1 MHSAPISRPPDFIV
15 FGVPRSG
22 TKTLVRA
29 LNLHPHVY
37 CAMERFHFRADHSRI
52 TFPDSF
58 LDESE
63 IRDRHDL
70 GKVKRI
76 REEIAD
82 KHDIRHVGNKLP
94 RYYLTV
100 DRINR
105 DIPPLKNIWIYRSP
119 FGFMQSW
126 NRRELNSR
134 RGRWRAGQ
142 VGLFGLLELLC
153 CIDNCV
159 RLNKDIFIFP
169 YEEGLN
175 RSARPITQALDFLGA
190 APGLYDL
197 ATFETRFL
205 SQRREAPHRLALAS
219 YEEEILDAL
228 RVKELDAIMDQG
240 RGVMVSELADPLR
253 EYLGSIADSLPGAV
267 DRAFAACDNQ
277 AASSFG
283 REHFKRNRAELA
295 GLLEMAQGSRALAEF
310 QSFSLYQR
318 VRALYVQ
325 RWALKRRLA
334 SIRLPS
340 QSQSARWD

>member
-1 MHSAPISRPPDFIV
+1 MHSAPVSRPLDFIV

-37 CAMERFHFRADHSRI
+37 CAMERFHFRADHSQI

-63 IRDRHDL
+63 IRDRHDF
-70 GKVKRI
+70 GKVRRI
-76 REEIAD
+76 REELAH
-82 KHDIRHVGNKLP
+82 KGEIRHVGNKLP
-94 RYYLTV
+94 RYYFAL

-105 DIPPLKNIWIYRSP
+105 EVPALKNIWIYRSP
-119 FGFMQSW
+119 YGFMQSW
-126 NRRELNSR
+126 NRRERNSQ

-142 VGLFGLLELLC
+142 IGLFGLLELLC
-153 CIDNCV
+153 CIDNCL
-159 RLNKDIFIFP
+159 RLRKDVFIFP
-169 YEEGLN
+169 YEHGLN
-175 RSARPITQALDFLGA
+175 RSPEPITQALDFIGA

-197 ATFETRFL
+197 ATFETRYL
-205 SQRREAPHRLALAS
+205 NERREAAHRLPLAC

-228 RVKELDAIMDQG
+228 RAQELDAIMDQG
-240 RGVMVSELADPLR
+240 RGVNVSDLADPLR
-253 EYLGSIADSLPGAV
+253 DYLGSIADKVPGSL

-283 REHFKRNRAELA
+283 RAHFNRNRAELA
-295 GLLEMAQGSRALAEF
+295 GVLQLADGSKALADF
-310 QSFSLYQR
+310 QSFNLYQR
-318 VRALYVQ
+318 LRALYVQ

-334 SIRLPS
+334 SIRLPRLS
-340 QSQSARWD
+340 

>member
-37 CAMERFHFRADHSRI
+37 CAMERFHFRSDHSRI

-70 GKVKRI
+70 DKVRRI
-76 REEIAD
+76 REELAD
-82 KHDIRHVGNKLP
+82 KGEVRHAGNKLP
-94 RYYLTV
+94 RYYFAIE
-100 DRINR
+100 RINR
-105 DIPPLKNIWIYRSP
+105 EVPALKNIWIYRSP

-126 NRRELNSR
+126 NRRELNRR

-153 CIDNCV
+153 CINNCV
-159 RLNKDIFIFP
+159 RLNKAIFVFP

-175 RSARPITQALDFLGA
+175 RSTGPITQALDFLGA
-190 APGLYDL
+190 AAGLHDL

-205 SQRREAPHRLALAS
+205 SQRRDASHRLPLAN

-228 RVKELDAIMDQG
+228 RVKELDAIMEQG
-240 RGVMVSELADPLR
+240 RGVMVSELAKPLKD
-253 EYLGSIADSLPGAV
+253 YLGSIADSLPGAV
-267 DRAFAACDNQ
+267 DRAFRVCDNQ

-283 REHFKRNRAELA
+283 REHFKRNRAEFG
-295 GLLEMAQGSRALAEF
+295 GLLKMAQGSKVLAEF
-310 QSFSLYQR
+310 QDFNLYQR
-318 VRALYVQ
+318 FRALYVQ
-325 RWALKRRLA
+325 RWAFKRRLGA
-334 SIRLPS
+334 IRLRS
-340 QSQSARWD
+340 QSQSARGD